1 METKSCR
8 FQMTESDLCSRI
20 LEKQDECSMSNVVIN
35 QNLCLVIIAK
45 DEVKLTHELEILL

>member
-1 METKSCR
+1 
-8 FQMTESDLCSRI
+8 
-20 LEKQDECSMSNVVIN
+20 MSNVVIN